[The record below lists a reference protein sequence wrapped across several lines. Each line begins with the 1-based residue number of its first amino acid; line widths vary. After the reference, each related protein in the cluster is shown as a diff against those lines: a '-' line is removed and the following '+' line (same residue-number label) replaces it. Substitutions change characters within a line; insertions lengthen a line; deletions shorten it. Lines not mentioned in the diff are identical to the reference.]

1 MTLAGAKLGVGADA
15 DFDYI
20 RKLVADRAA
29 IVLDDSK
36 QYLVESRLLPLAR
49 SEGVTGLSGL
59 VGRLRVRGPSDPL
72 VTAVVEAMTT
82 NETSFFRDPPVFETL
97 RTSILPDLIAKR
109 SAARRLRIWSAAAS
123 TGQEAYSVVMLLRE
137 HFPELSG
144 WRVEVLGTDLSTA
157 VLEKARIGVYS
168 RFEVARGLSTE
179 RLGRWFRPKGAD
191 YQLDRSILD
200 AVQFRPPEPG
210 HPRPAAAVGP
220 DPAAQRPH
228 LLRPGD
234 PPPDPDQGAGR
245 DGAGE
250 LAAARDG
257 REPRRRRPPAGAV
270 RARRRLPA
278 PWTGPGHHQMTTAE
292 NAGEQACAF

>member
-97 RTSILPDLIAKR
+97 RTSILPDLVAKR

-200 AVQFRPPEPG
+200 AVQFRPLNLVTPGPLPQSDLVLLRNVLIYFDLETRRRILTRVRAAMEPG
-210 HPRPAAAVGP
+210 SW
-220 DPAAQRPH
+220 
-228 LLRPGD
+228 LLLG
-234 PPPDPDQGAGR
+234 
-245 DGAGE
+245 
-250 LAAARDG
+250 
-257 REPRRRRPPAGAV
+257 
-270 RARRRLPA
+270 
-278 PWTGPGHHQMTTAE
+278 TAE
-292 NAGEQACAF
+292 NPDDAGLLRVQFGHGVAYQPRGPARGTTR

>member
-1 MTLAGAKLGVGADA
+1 MTLAGAKLGIGADA

-200 AVQFRPPEPG
+200 AVQFRPLNLVTPGPLPQSDLVLLRNVLIYFDLETRRRILTRVRAAMEPG
-210 HPRPAAAVGP
+210 SW
-220 DPAAQRPH
+220 
-228 LLRPGD
+228 LLLG
-234 PPPDPDQGAGR
+234 
-245 DGAGE
+245 
-250 LAAARDG
+250 
-257 REPRRRRPPAGAV
+257 
-270 RARRRLPA
+270 
-278 PWTGPGHHQMTTAE
+278 TAE
-292 NAGEQACAF
+292 NPDDAGLLRVQFGHGVAYQPRGPARGTTR

>member
-157 VLEKARIGVYS
+157 VLE
-168 RFEVARGLSTE
+168 
-179 RLGRWFRPKGAD
+179 
-191 YQLDRSILD
+191 
-200 AVQFRPPEPG
+200 
-210 HPRPAAAVGP
+210 
-220 DPAAQRPH
+220 
-228 LLRPGD
+228 RPGSASTAASRWRAGCR
-234 PPPDPDQGAGR
+234 PSGWGAGS
-245 DGAGE
+245 GP
-250 LAAARDG
+250 
-257 REPRRRRPPAGAV
+257 REPTTSST
-270 RARRRLPA
+270 ARSWTRSSSA
-278 PWTGPGHHQMTTAE
+278 P
-292 NAGEQACAF
+292 

>member
-123 TGQEAYSVVMLLRE
+123 AGQEAYSVVMLLRE

-200 AVQFRPPEPG
+200 AVQFRPLNLVTPGPLPQSDLVLLRNVLIYFDLETRRRILTRVRAAMEPG
-210 HPRPAAAVGP
+210 SW
-220 DPAAQRPH
+220 
-228 LLRPGD
+228 LLLG
-234 PPPDPDQGAGR
+234 
-245 DGAGE
+245 
-250 LAAARDG
+250 
-257 REPRRRRPPAGAV
+257 
-270 RARRRLPA
+270 
-278 PWTGPGHHQMTTAE
+278 TAE
-292 NAGEQACAF
+292 NPDDAGLLRVQFGHGVAYQPRGPARGTTR

>member
-15 DFDYI
+15 DVDDI

-200 AVQFRPPEPG
+200 AVQFRPLNLVTPGPLPQSDLVLLRNVLIYFDLETRRRILTRVRAAMEPG
-210 HPRPAAAVGP
+210 SW
-220 DPAAQRPH
+220 
-228 LLRPGD
+228 LLLG
-234 PPPDPDQGAGR
+234 
-245 DGAGE
+245 
-250 LAAARDG
+250 
-257 REPRRRRPPAGAV
+257 
-270 RARRRLPA
+270 
-278 PWTGPGHHQMTTAE
+278 TAE
-292 NAGEQACAF
+292 NPDDAGLLRVQFGHGVAYQPRGPARGTTR

>member
-200 AVQFRPPEPG
+200 AVQFRPLNLVTPGPLPQSDLVLLRNVLIYFDLETRRRILTRVRAAMEPG
-210 HPRPAAAVGP
+210 SW
-220 DPAAQRPH
+220 
-228 LLRPGD
+228 LLLG
-234 PPPDPDQGAGR
+234 
-245 DGAGE
+245 
-250 LAAARDG
+250 
-257 REPRRRRPPAGAV
+257 
-270 RARRRLPA
+270 
-278 PWTGPGHHQMTTAE
+278 TAE
-292 NAGEQACAF
+292 NPDDAGLLRVQFGHGVAYQPRGPARGTTR